1 MTNIEMNFVLLKEV
15 RYKHFLGG
23 VGTSVTCYDVIV
35 SIVLVTGLGGE
46 LNISNFTSLLFTK
59 CI

>member
-46 LNISNFTSLLFTK
+46 LNISNFT
-59 CI
+59 

>member
-46 LNISNFTSLLFTK
+46 LNFTSLLFTK